1 MRISF
6 KRNFIFDLKEVG
18 PDGDLLSFPE
28 ILLSLRHSWK
38 SMCGISGIVNQKNQ
52 PVISQYIEMM
62 NNQIVHRGPDGY
74 GFYFGSNF
82 AFGHRRLSILDL
94 SEDGKQPMEYQSDL
108 VITYNGEIYNYIE
121 LKVEL
126 EVLGCTFKSKTDT
139 EVILAAY
146 QMWGEKCV
154 SRFNGMWSFAIF
166 DRKKKILFCSRDR
179 FGIKPFYFTQ
189 ADHVFAFGSEIKQLI
204 SFLPAVQCNQ
214 QLLLD
219 YLILGIEEHTN
230 DTFFKGIQKLQG
242 GHNLVYDLESHTYQI
257 EAFYALQPVS
267 DLKQISEERAVEL
280 YQKQL
285 YDAVKLRMR
294 SDVEVGTCLSGG
306 LDSSSITAF
315 SAEILRK
322 ETAGKIKA
330 IHAKVDEKSI
340 DESDFAKQVSN
351 FCDTDLILVEPTA
364 RDFQQAV
371 EKVIQ
376 IQEEPFGSPSIILQ
390 YFVLQKAR
398 EKNCLVMLDGQ
409 GGDETLLGYERYY
422 PAFILK
428 QKGWNKVK
436 AFLSSS
442 ENSRLSKMDLLKYYF
457 YFTKYSFRINQLKKR
472 HNYIK
477 KSVLDGFESPI
488 LRESAARYLDMEAM
502 QKLEILKTQ
511 LPHLLK
517 YEDKNSMANSVET
530 RLPFLDYR
538 CVELALA
545 LPDSYKIKAGWTK
558 NILRRAVDSWL
569 PKEVVWRKDKLGFNA
584 PEKKWL
590 GSMQE
595 EMQETILKSNLLS
608 QLIDQEK
615 FQYAAQ
621 DLKTQWRLFNIAKWE
636 QIYKVQW

>member
-1 MRISF
+1 
-6 KRNFIFDLKEVG
+6 
-18 PDGDLLSFPE
+18 
-28 ILLSLRHSWK
+28 
-38 SMCGISGIVNQKNQ
+38 MCGISGIVNQKNQ
-52 PVISQYIEMM
+52 PVISEYIEMM
-62 NNQIVHRGPDGY
+62 NNQIVHRGPDGF

-94 SEDGKQPMEYQSDL
+94 SEDGRQPMEYESDL

-121 LKVEL
+121 LKSEL
-126 EVLGCTFKSKTDT
+126 EALGCVFKSKTDT

-146 QMWGEKCV
+146 QIWGEKCV

-166 DRKKKILFCSRDR
+166 DRLKNILFCSRDR
-179 FGIKPFYFTQ
+179 FGVKPFYYTQ
-189 ADHVFAFGSEIKQLI
+189 AEDTFAFGSEIKQLM
-204 SFLPAVQCNQ
+204 SFLPSIQCNR
-214 QLLLD
+214 QLVLD
-219 YLILGIEEHTN
+219 YLVLGIEEHTEA
-230 DTFFKGIQKLQG
+230 TFFEGIQKLNG
-242 GHNLVYDLESHTYQI
+242 GHNLVYDLEKHTVDIKPY
-257 EAFYALQPVS
+257 YTLQPVG
-267 DLKQISEERAVEL
+267 DLKQLSEEQAVEM
-280 YQKQL
+280 YRNQL
-285 YDAVKLRMR
+285 YDSVKLRMR

-322 ETAGKIKA
+322 EASGKIKA
-330 IHAKVDEKSI
+330 IHAKVDDKSI
-340 DESDFAKQVSN
+340 DESKFATQVSN
-351 FCDTDLILVEPTA
+351 YCATDLIVVEPTA
-364 RDFQQAV
+364 SDFHQAV
-371 EKVIQ
+371 EKVVR

-428 QKGWNKVK
+428 QKGWKKVN
-436 AFLSSS
+436 AFLNSSK
-442 ENSRLSKMDLLKYYF
+442 NSRLSKMDLLKYYF
-457 YFTKYSFRINQLKKR
+457 YFTRYSFRINQLKKR

-477 KSVLDGFESPI
+477 KSILDGFESPI
-488 LRESAARYLDMEAM
+488 LKESASRYLDIEAM

-545 LPDSYKIKAGWTK
+545 LPDQYKIKSGWTK
-558 NILRRAVDSWL
+558 NILRRAVASWL

-584 PEKKWL
+584 PEKNWL
-590 GSMQE
+590 GSME
-595 EMQETILKSNLLS
+595 NEMHETILKSALLNE
-608 QLIDQEK
+608 LIDKNK
-615 FQYAAQ
+615 FHYAAQ
-621 DLKTQWRLFNIAKWE
+621 DLRTQWRLYNIAKWE
-636 QIYKVQW
+636 QIYQVKW

>member
-1 MRISF
+1 
-6 KRNFIFDLKEVG
+6 
-18 PDGDLLSFPE
+18 
-28 ILLSLRHSWK
+28 
-38 SMCGISGIVNQKNQ
+38 MCGISGIVNQKNK
-52 PVISQYIEMM
+52 PVISQEIEMM
-62 NNQIVHRGPDGY
+62 NNQIVHRGPDGF
-74 GFYFGSNF
+74 GFYFGANF

-94 SEDGKQPMEYQSDL
+94 SEDGKQPMEYHSDL

-121 LKVEL
+121 LKSEL
-126 EVLGCTFKSKTDT
+126 EALGCTFKSKTDT

-146 QMWGEKCV
+146 QVWGEKCV
-154 SRFNGMWSFAIF
+154 SRFNGMWSFAIY
-166 DRKKKILFCSRDR
+166 DRKENLLFCSRDR
-179 FGIKPFYFTQ
+179 FGVKPFYFTQ
-189 ADHVFAFGSEIKQLI
+189 IENNFAFGSEIKQLL
-204 SFLPAVQCNQ
+204 SFLPAIKCNR

-219 YLILGIEEHTN
+219 YLVLGIEEHTQG
-230 DTFFKGIQKLQG
+230 TFFEGIQKLQG
-242 GHNLVYDLESHTYQI
+242 GHNLVYDLEKHTFHIYS
-257 EAFYALQPVS
+257 YYNLQPTS
-267 DLKQISEERAVEL
+267 DLKQVTEERAVEM
-280 YQKQL
+280 YKEQL
-285 YDAVKLRMR
+285 YDSVKLRMR

-322 ETAGKIKA
+322 ETEAKIKA
-330 IHAKVDEKSI
+330 IHAKVDDKTI

-351 FCDTDLILVEPTA
+351 FCDTDLILVEPTVT
-364 RDFQQAV
+364 DFQNSL

-398 EKNCLVMLDGQ
+398 ENNCLVMLDGQ

-428 QKGWNKVK
+428 QKGWKKVN

-442 ENSRLSKMDLLKYYF
+442 KNSRLSKMELLKYYF
-457 YFTKYSFRINQLKKR
+457 YFTKYRFRINQLKKR

-477 KSVLDGFESPI
+477 KSILDGFESPV
-488 LRESAARYLDMEAM
+488 LKESAARYLDIEAM

-517 YEDKNSMANSVET
+517 YEDKNSMSNSVET

-545 LPDSYKIKAGWTK
+545 LPDQYKINAGWTK
-558 NILRRAVDSWL
+558 NILRHAMDSWL

-584 PEKKWL
+584 PEKNWL
-590 GSMQE
+590 QSMQK
-595 EMQETILKSNLLS
+595 EMQNSILNSALLD
-608 QLIDQEK
+608 QLIDKEK
-615 FQYAAQ
+615 FQYSAQ
-621 DLKTQWRLFNIAKWE
+621 DLRTQWRLFNIAKWE
-636 QIYKVQW
+636 QIYKVEW